1 MRSFF
6 SFVQDF
12 IEFRYNLTRQSFRF
26 ISNECRTK
34 RIHDW
39 HTIVKLVSLAL
50 GPLKFLLP
58 AIMRCCVFRK
68 HATIKGER

>member
-26 ISNECRTK
+26 VSNEKKWMDGVERMSHETHP
-34 RIHDW
+34 RLAHD
-39 HTIVKLVSLAL
+39 
-50 GPLKFLLP
+50 
-58 AIMRCCVFRK
+58 C
-68 HATIKGER
+68 